1 MANLLTYEVHDGIA
15 VLTIDSPPV
24 NALGYDV
31 RKSIVDGFQKA
42 SADSHIGAIVLVCKG
57 RTFFAGAD
65 IREFGTKPKSPI
77 LPEVIAT
84 IESSP
89 KLTIAALHGTPLGGG
104 LETAL
109 ACHYRIALPATRVGL
124 PEVILGLL
132 PGAGGTQKLPRLVGI
147 PAALE
152 IITSGRQ
159 IPSDEALKLGIID
172 RVCSGDDLSNEAIS
186 YAKELVHQNAART
199 LVSERNEKTAE
210 HQGQTEIYD
219 AFRTKHARRFRG
231 FKSVENII
239 KAIQFSADLPYQ
251 QGLKRER
258 ELFTELLESRD
269 ATAQRHVFFAERETS
284 KIPDIPKTTP
294 VRPITNVGIIG
305 AGTMGGGITMNFL
318 NVGIPVILL
327 EQKQDALDHGI
338 SVIRKN
344 YQRSVK
350 GGRMTEEAL
359 EACMNLITPSLDYA
373 DLSSVDLVVEA
384 VFETLEIK
392 KAVFSS
398 IDAVAKDG
406 CILASNTSYLDIN
419 EIAESTSRPQDVIG
433 LHFFSPAN
441 IMNLLEVVRGEK
453 SDPEVINTG
462 MLLAKTIMKT
472 PVLSRVGWGFIA
484 NRVMKV
490 RSFQADNLI
499 LQGINPEIID
509 KVVYNYGFAMGPI
522 AVKDLVGLDVIGRDS
537 SERTVE
543 SVLVSM
549 ERLGQKKNGGYYD
562 YDKNRQRSLSPV
574 AMDVIQDIAHERGI
588 EPIPAD
594 EEEILARL
602 LYPVINEGA
611 KVLDEGIA
619 LRSSDIDIACIKGY
633 NWPVYHGGPMF
644 WANTIGLKKVL
655 EKLQEFE
662 QRFGEAFTPSPYLV
676 RLVEEGEEF

>member
-1 MANLLTYEVHDGIA
+1 MTNLLTYKVTGGIA
-15 VLTIDSPPV
+15 VLTADSPPV

-31 RKSIVDGFQKA
+31 RKSIIDGFERA
-42 SADSHIGAIVLVCKG
+42 SADVNINAIVLICKG

-65 IREFGTKPKSPI
+65 IREFGSEPKFPI
-77 LPEVIAT
+77 LLEVIAS

-104 LETAL
+104 LEIAL
-109 ACHYRIALPATRVGL
+109 ACHYRIALATTRVGL
-124 PEVILGLL
+124 PEVKLGLL
-132 PGAGGTQKLPRLVGI
+132 PGAGGTQKLPRLTGI

-159 IPSDEALKLGIID
+159 IKSGEALKLGIID
-172 RVCSGDDLSNEAIS
+172 KVCIGDNLAGEAIAF
-186 YAKELVHQNAART
+186 AKELVYQNAART
-199 LVSERNEKTAE
+199 LVSERNEKTVE
-210 HQGQTEIYD
+210 HRGQTEIYD
-219 AFRTKHARRFRG
+219 AFRAKNSKRFRG

-239 KAIQFSADLPYQ
+239 KAIKASADLPYQ
-251 QGLKRER
+251 QGLKLER
-258 ELFTELLESRD
+258 ELFSQLLESRD
-269 ATAQRHVFFAERETS
+269 AAAQRHVFFAERETS

-294 VRPITNVGIIG
+294 VRPINNVGIIG
-305 AGTMGGGITMNFL
+305 AGTMGGGIAMNFL
-318 NVGIPVILL
+318 NAQIPVILL
-327 EQKQDALDHGI
+327 EKKQEALDHGI
-338 SVIRKN
+338 SVIRQN

-350 GGRMTEEAL
+350 GGRMSEEAL
-359 EACMNLITPSLDYA
+359 EACMRLITPSLDYA
-373 DLSSVDLVVEA
+373 DLSSVDLVIEA
-384 VFETLEIK
+384 VFETMDIK
-392 KAVFSS
+392 KAVFSTL
-398 IDAVAKDG
+398 DTVVKKG

-441 IMNLLEVVRGEK
+441 IMNLLEVVRGER
-453 SDPEVINTG
+453 SDHEVVNTG
-462 MLLAKTIMKT
+462 MHLAKKIMKT

-490 RSFQADNLI
+490 RSYQTDNLI
-499 LQGINPEIID
+499 LQGINPETID
-509 KVVYNYGFAMGPI
+509 KVIYDYGFAMGPI

-537 SERTVE
+537 GERTVE

-562 YDKNRQRSLSPV
+562 YDKNRQRVLSPIT
-574 AMDVIQDIAHERGI
+574 MKVIKDIAQEKGI
-588 EPIPAD
+588 EPVPAD

-619 LRSSDIDIACIKGY
+619 VRSSDIDIACIKGY
-633 NWPVYHGGPMF
+633 NWPAYQGGPMF

-655 EKLQEFE
+655 WKLQEFE
-662 QRFGEAFTPSPYLV
+662 QQFGEAFTPSPYLV
-676 RLVEEGEEF
+676 RLVEEEKEF

>member
-1 MANLLTYEVHDGIA
+1 MTNLLTYEVHDGIA
-15 VLTIDSPPV
+15 VLTLDSPPV

-42 SADSHIGAIVLVCKG
+42 SADSHIDAIVLVCKG

-124 PEVILGLL
+124 PEVKLGLL
-132 PGAGGTQKLPRLVGI
+132 PGAGGTQKLPRLTGI
-147 PAALE
+147 PSALE

-159 IPSDEALKLGIID
+159 IKSDEALKLGIID
-172 RVCSGDDLSNEAIS
+172 KVCIGDDLSGEAIAF
-186 YAKELVHQNAART
+186 AKELLDQNAART

-210 HQGQTEIYD
+210 HQGQAEIYD

-239 KAIQFSADLPYQ
+239 KAIQVSADLPYQ

-284 KIPDIPKTTP
+284 KIPDIPKATP
-294 VRPITNVGIIG
+294 VRSINKVGIIG

-327 EQKQDALDHGI
+327 EQKQDALDQGI

-384 VFETLEIK
+384 VFETMDIK

-398 IDAVAKDG
+398 IDAVAKEG

-462 MLLAKTIMKT
+462 MRLAKTIMKT

-562 YDKNRQRSLSPV
+562 YDKNRQRVLSPI
-574 AMDVIQDIAHERGI
+574 AMEVIKNIALEKGV
-588 EPIPAD
+588 EPVPAD

-676 RLVEEGEEF
+676 RLVEEGKEF

>member
-124 PEVILGLL
+124 PEVKLGLL
-132 PGAGGTQKLPRLVGI
+132 PGAGGTQKLPRLTGI
-147 PAALE
+147 PSALE

-159 IPSDEALKLGIID
+159 IKSDEALKLGIID
-172 RVCSGDDLSNEAIS
+172 KVCIGDDLSGEAIAF
-186 YAKELVHQNAART
+186 AKELLDQNAART

-239 KAIQFSADLPYQ
+239 KAIQVSADLPYQ

>member
-1 MANLLTYEVHDGIA
+1 MTNLLTYEVTDGIA
-15 VLTIDSPPV
+15 VLTVDSPPV

-31 RKSIVDGFQKA
+31 RKSIVDGFEKA
-42 SADSHIGAIVLVCKG
+42 SADVDINAIVLICKG

-65 IREFGTKPKSPI
+65 IREFGTEPKFPI

-109 ACHYRIALPATRVGL
+109 ACHYRVALATTRVGL
-124 PEVILGLL
+124 PEVKLGLL
-132 PGAGGTQKLPRLVGI
+132 PGAGGTQKLPRLTGI
-147 PAALE
+147 PSALE

-159 IPSDEALKLGIID
+159 IKSGEALKLGIID
-172 RVCSGDDLSNEAIS
+172 KVCIGDDLSGEAIAF
-186 YAKELVHQNAART
+186 AKELVYQNAART

-210 HQGQTEIYD
+210 HQGQAEIYD
-219 AFRTKHARRFRG
+219 AFRAKNSKRFRG

-239 KAIQFSADLPYQ
+239 KAIQASADLPYK

-258 ELFTELLESRD
+258 ELFSQLLESRD
-269 ATAQRHVFFAERETS
+269 ATAQRHVFFAERETG

-294 VRPITNVGIIG
+294 VRPINNVGIIG
-305 AGTMGGGITMNFL
+305 AGTMGGGIAMNFL
-318 NVGIPVILL
+318 NAQIPVILL
-327 EQKQDALDHGI
+327 EKKQEALDHGI
-338 SVIRKN
+338 SVIRQN

-350 GGRMTEEAL
+350 GGRMSEEAL
-359 EACMNLITPSLDYA
+359 EACMKLITPSLDYA
-373 DLSSVDLVVEA
+373 DLSSVDLVIEA
-384 VFETLEIK
+384 VFETMDIK
-392 KAVFSS
+392 KTVFSTL
-398 IDAVAKDG
+398 DTVVKKG

-453 SDPEVINTG
+453 SDPEVVNTG
-462 MLLAKTIMKT
+462 MRLAKKIMKT

-490 RSFQADNLI
+490 RSYQTDNLI
-499 LQGINPEIID
+499 LQGINPETID
-509 KVVYNYGFAMGPI
+509 KVIYDYGFAMGPI

-537 SERTVE
+537 GERTVE

-588 EPIPAD
+588 
-594 EEEILARL
+594 
-602 LYPVINEGA
+602 
-611 KVLDEGIA
+611 
-619 LRSSDIDIACIKGY
+619 
-633 NWPVYHGGPMF
+633 
-644 WANTIGLKKVL
+644 
-655 EKLQEFE
+655 
-662 QRFGEAFTPSPYLV
+662 
-676 RLVEEGEEF
+676 

>member
-42 SADSHIGAIVLVCKG
+42 SADSHIDAIVLVCKG

-284 KIPDIPKTTP
+284 KIPDIPKATP

-318 NVGIPVILL
+318 NVGISVILL

-350 GGRMTEEAL
+350 GGRMTEEAP

-562 YDKNRQRSLSPV
+562 YDKNRLRSLSPV

>member
-1 MANLLTYEVHDGIA
+1 
-15 VLTIDSPPV
+15 
-24 NALGYDV
+24 
-31 RKSIVDGFQKA
+31 
-42 SADSHIGAIVLVCKG
+42 
-57 RTFFAGAD
+57 
-65 IREFGTKPKSPI
+65 
-77 LPEVIAT
+77 
-84 IESSP
+84 
-89 KLTIAALHGTPLGGG
+89 
-104 LETAL
+104 
-109 ACHYRIALPATRVGL
+109 
-124 PEVILGLL
+124 
-132 PGAGGTQKLPRLVGI
+132 
-147 PAALE
+147 
-152 IITSGRQ
+152 
-159 IPSDEALKLGIID
+159 
-172 RVCSGDDLSNEAIS
+172 
-186 YAKELVHQNAART
+186 
-199 LVSERNEKTAE
+199 
-210 HQGQTEIYD
+210 
-219 AFRTKHARRFRG
+219 
-231 FKSVENII
+231 
-239 KAIQFSADLPYQ
+239 
-251 QGLKRER
+251 
-258 ELFTELLESRD
+258 
-269 ATAQRHVFFAERETS
+269 
-284 KIPDIPKTTP
+284 
-294 VRPITNVGIIG
+294 
-305 AGTMGGGITMNFL
+305 
-318 NVGIPVILL
+318 
-327 EQKQDALDHGI
+327 
-338 SVIRKN
+338 
-344 YQRSVK
+344 
-350 GGRMTEEAL
+350 MTEEAL

-384 VFETLEIK
+384 VFETMEIK

-398 IDAVAKDG
+398 IDAVVKEG

-462 MLLAKTIMKT
+462 MRLAKTIMKT

-490 RSFQADNLI
+490 RSFQADSLI

-562 YDKNRQRSLSPV
+562 YDKNRQRVLSPI
-574 AMDVIQDIAHERGI
+574 AMEVIKNIALEKGI
-588 EPIPAD
+588 EPVPAD

>member
-1 MANLLTYEVHDGIA
+1 MTNLLTYEVHDGIA

-42 SADSHIGAIVLVCKG
+42 SADPHIDAIVLICKG

-77 LPEVIAT
+77 LPEVIVT

-124 PEVILGLL
+124 PEVKLGLL
-132 PGAGGTQKLPRLVGI
+132 PGAGGTQKLPRLTGI
-147 PAALE
+147 PSALE

-159 IPSDEALKLGIID
+159 IKSDEALKLGIID
-172 RVCSGDDLSNEAIS
+172 KVCIGDDLSGEAIAF
-186 YAKELVHQNAART
+186 AKELLDQNAART

-219 AFRTKHARRFRG
+219 VFRTKHARRFRG

-239 KAIQFSADLPYQ
+239 KAIQVSADLPYH

-284 KIPDIPKTTP
+284 KIPDIPKATP
-294 VRPITNVGIIG
+294 VRPINKVGIIG

-318 NVGIPVILL
+318 NVDIPVILL
-327 EQKQDALDHGI
+327 EQKQDALDQGI

-384 VFETLEIK
+384 VFETMEIK

-398 IDAVAKDG
+398 IDAVVKEG

-462 MLLAKTIMKT
+462 MRLAKTIMKT

-490 RSFQADNLI
+490 RSFQADSLI

-562 YDKNRQRSLSPV
+562 YDKNRQRVLSPI
-574 AMDVIQDIAHERGI
+574 AMEVIKNIALEKGI
-588 EPIPAD
+588 EPVPAD

-676 RLVEEGEEF
+676 RLVEEGKEF

>member
-1 MANLLTYEVHDGIA
+1 MTNLLTYEVHDGIA

-42 SADSHIGAIVLVCKG
+42 SADSHIDAIVLVCKG

-124 PEVILGLL
+124 PEVKLGLL
-132 PGAGGTQKLPRLVGI
+132 PGAGGTQKLPRLTGI
-147 PAALE
+147 PSALE

-159 IPSDEALKLGIID
+159 IKSDEALKLRIID
-172 RVCSGDDLSNEAIS
+172 KVCIGDDLSGEAIAF
-186 YAKELVHQNAART
+186 AKELLDQNAART

-210 HQGQTEIYD
+210 HQGQAEIYD

-239 KAIQFSADLPYQ
+239 KAIQVSADLPYQ

-327 EQKQDALDHGI
+327 EQKQDALDQGI

-384 VFETLEIK
+384 VFETMDIK

-398 IDAVAKDG
+398 IDAVAKEG

-462 MLLAKTIMKT
+462 MRLAKTIMKT

-490 RSFQADNLI
+490 RSFKADNLI
-499 LQGINPEIID
+499 LQ
-509 KVVYNYGFAMGPI
+509 A
-522 AVKDLVGLDVIGRDS
+522 S
-537 SERTVE
+537 T
-543 SVLVSM
+543 
-549 ERLGQKKNGGYYD
+549 
-562 YDKNRQRSLSPV
+562 
-574 AMDVIQDIAHERGI
+574 
-588 EPIPAD
+588 
-594 EEEILARL
+594 
-602 LYPVINEGA
+602 
-611 KVLDEGIA
+611 
-619 LRSSDIDIACIKGY
+619 
-633 NWPVYHGGPMF
+633 
-644 WANTIGLKKVL
+644 LK
-655 EKLQEFE
+655 
-662 QRFGEAFTPSPYLV
+662 
-676 RLVEEGEEF
+676 

>member
-239 KAIQFSADLPYQ
+239 KAIQVSADLPYQ

-338 SVIRKN
+338 SIIRKN

>member
-42 SADSHIGAIVLVCKG
+42 SADSNIDAIVLVCKG

-124 PEVILGLL
+124 PEVKLGLL
-132 PGAGGTQKLPRLVGI
+132 PGAGGTQKLPRLTGI
-147 PAALE
+147 PSALE

-159 IPSDEALKLGIID
+159 IKSDEALKLRIID
-172 RVCSGDDLSNEAIS
+172 KVCIGDDLSGEAIAF
-186 YAKELVHQNAART
+186 AKELLDQNAART

-239 KAIQFSADLPYQ
+239 KAIQVSADLPYQ

-562 YDKNRQRSLSPV
+562 YDKNRLRSLSPV

>member
-239 KAIQFSADLPYQ
+239 KAIQVSADLPYQ